1 LCPSSSPF
9 CAEPTASTGHGSFR
23 DPPAASSGLDDADG
37 VVALGRAGSGAGR
50 ARALV
55 VVCGLVGLGVS
66 VAGCAKGPGAQ
77 VGLQPAA
84 GGAPVSPTSTIAA
97 TAIHGEL
104 RDVSLTPAA
113 GAAVPGTLSEDHTR
127 WTPSAPLTYG
137 TTYTWGGSAVDG
149 SGKAMPLKGS
159 FRTVKP
165 ASITGAKLNIADGG
179 SVGIAAPI
187 IVQFDEHVSDRAAAE
202 RALSVQT
209 SNATEGSWGWLQDD
223 LGGSRV
229 FWRPKEYW
237 KPNTTVTVKADIF
250 GVDLGKGSYGQKN
263 VAANFTI
270 GRAQINKDDVGSH
283 QLVVQRDGAEVAR
296 YEASYGKESD
306 PDRNTHNGIH
316 VVTEKFTDKR
326 MVNPQYHYD
335 VMEHFAVRISN
346 NGEFIHA
353 NPETTSVQGEAN
365 VSHGCVNL
373 STADAK
379 AYFDSVLYGDP
390 VEVTGSPVPL
400 SARDGDIWVWTMDWP
415 AWQKLSALHRDS

>member
-1 LCPSSSPF
+1 MV
-9 CAEPTASTGHGSFR
+9 E
-23 DPPAASSGLDDADG
+23 
-37 VVALGRAGSGAGR
+37 SGAAGGR
-50 ARALV
+50 RRTRVLV
-55 VVCGLVGLGVS
+55 VVLCGLVA
-66 VAGCAKGPGAQ
+66 VAGLVAALLVGVIGPATAE
-77 VGLQPAA
+77 VALQPVSDATPTGA
-84 GGAPVSPTSTIAA
+84 APVNPADPVSA
-97 TAIHGEL
+97 TATRGEL
-104 RDVSLTPAA
+104 REVTLTPA
-113 GAAVPGTLSEDHTR
+113 GGSAVAGTLSEDHTR
-127 WTPSAPLTYG
+127 WTPSVPLAYG
-137 TTYTWGGSAVDG
+137 KTYTWGGTAADARGRTV
-149 SGKAMPLKGS
+149 PLKGS

-165 ASITGAKLNIADGG
+165 ASVTGAKLNIADGG
-179 SVGIAAPI
+179 VVGIAAPI
-187 IVQFDEHVSDRAAAE
+187 VVQFDGHVANREVAE

-209 SNATEGSWGWLQDD
+209 SNQTEGSWGWLQDD

-237 KPNTTVTVKADIF
+237 KPDTAVTVKADVF
-250 GVDLGKGSYGQKN
+250 GVDLGKGNFGEKN
-263 VAANFTI
+263 VGAQFTV
-270 GRAQINKDDVGSH
+270 GRAQIVKADVGSH
-283 QLVVQRDGAEVAR
+283 QLVVQRDGVEVAR

-353 NPETTSVQGEAN
+353 NPDTEGVQGEAN

-415 AWQKLSALHRDS
+415 AWQRLSALHRDS

>member
-1 LCPSSSPF
+1 MV
-9 CAEPTASTGHGSFR
+9 E
-23 DPPAASSGLDDADG
+23 SGAADG
-37 VVALGRAGSGAGR
+37 RRRTRV
-50 ARALV
+50 LV
-55 VVCGLVGLGVS
+55 IVLCGLVG
-66 VAGCAKGPGAQ
+66 VAGLVAALVFGGVGAAKAQ
-77 VGLQPAA
+77 VALQPVS
-84 GGAPVSPTSTIAA
+84 GGSGATPVSPATPVAA
-97 TAIHGEL
+97 TVTGGEL
-104 RDVSLTPAA
+104 REVTLTPAH
-113 GAAVPGTLSEDHTR
+113 GPAVTGTLSPDRTR
-127 WTPSAPLTYG
+127 WTPSGPLAYG

-149 SGKAMPLKGS
+149 RGRAVPLKGA
-159 FRTVKP
+159 FRTLKP
-165 ASITGAKLNIADGG
+165 ATITGARLNIADGG
-179 SVGIAAPI
+179 VVGIAAPI
-187 IVQFDEHVSDRAAAE
+187 IVQFDEHVADREAAE
-202 RALSVQT
+202 RALSVHT
-209 SNATEGSWGWLQDD
+209 SDSTEGSWGWLQDD
-223 LGGSRV
+223 MGGSRV

-237 KPNTTVTVKADIF
+237 KPNTAVTVKADIF
-250 GVDLGKGSYGQKN
+250 GVDLGKGNFGEKD
-263 VAANFTI
+263 VAASFTI
-270 GRAQINKDDVGSH
+270 GRSQIVKADVRSH

-335 VMEHFAVRISN
+335 VMEHFAVRMSN

-353 NPETTSVQGEAN
+353 NPETVGVQGSAN

-415 AWQKLSALHRDS
+415 AWQRLSALHRDS